1 MKNTLWV
8 KKMSPW
14 LIGIA
19 IPILISLILY
29 QSEKDLT
36 PSTEV
41 LLLQPNINPY
51 NEKYEKENNYYFD
64 LMVHM
69 TADQITNET
78 RYIFTPE
85 TYFGA
90 GFGAA
95 LEEFKTSILHRKID
109 SLLEKNPNIQLI
121 TGIQS
126 YSVYKTEKPPT
137 LTANFIRDG
146 VWVDFYNSA
155 LKMEHQENP
164 EFYHKSKLVVGVE
177 NMPYK
182 SFFRPILGEFL
193 LDLGGTVSSRAI
205 QQSRSVFEHKKI
217 NLKVGPVICYESIY
231 GEFLTEYVR
240 KGAHFLAII
249 TNDAWWG
256 DTPGHK
262 QLLSY
267 ARLRAIENRRDI
279 VRSANTGI
287 SAIINAKGEIVNE
300 LPYESKG
307 VLRGKFSPAERI
319 TFYTQYGDYIARWSG
334 FVAILFFLIAVSG
347 RLKKNSG

>member
-1 MKNTLWV
+1 
-8 KKMSPW
+8 MSPW

-126 YSVYKTEKPPT
+126 YSVYKTKKPPT

-155 LKMEHQENP
+155 LKMEHEENP

-205 QQSRSVFEHKKI
+205 SNPEVFLNIKK
-217 NLKVGPVICYESIY
+217 L
-231 GEFLTEYVR
+231 
-240 KGAHFLAII
+240 
-249 TNDAWWG
+249 
-256 DTPGHK
+256 
-262 QLLSY
+262 
-267 ARLRAIENRRDI
+267 
-279 VRSANTGI
+279 I
-287 SAIINAKGEIVNE
+287 SK
-300 LPYESKG
+300 
-307 VLRGKFSPAERI
+307 
-319 TFYTQYGDYIARWSG
+319 
-334 FVAILFFLIAVSG
+334 
-347 RLKKNSG
+347 

>member
-1 MKNTLWV
+1 
-8 KKMSPW
+8 
-14 LIGIA
+14 
-19 IPILISLILY
+19 
-29 QSEKDLT
+29 
-36 PSTEV
+36 
-41 LLLQPNINPY
+41 
-51 NEKYEKENNYYFD
+51 
-64 LMVHM
+64 M

-137 LTANFIRDG
+137 LTANFISDG

-193 LDLGGTVSSRAI
+193 LNLGGTVSSRAI

-319 TFYTQYGDYIARWSG
+319 TFYTQYGDYLS
-334 FVAILFFLIAVSG
+334 LIHI
-347 RLKKNSG
+347 